1 MDADALTKAF
11 VEHYYTTF
19 DNDGAG
25 LVNLYQQ
32 DSSMLSFEGQKIQG
46 AKNIATKLTSLPF
59 NQCVYSI
66 TTVDC
71 QPSSAPNGMLVLV
84 SGNVQL
90 AGQQH
95 ALKFS
100 QMFHLLPT
108 PQGSCYVS
116 NDIFRL
122 NYG

>member
-1 MDADALTKAF
+1 MDADALAKAF

-19 DNDGAG
+19 DNNDAG

-32 DSSMLSFEGQKIQG
+32 DSSMLTFEGQKIQG
-46 AKNIATKLTSLPF
+46 AKNIAAKLTSLPF

-66 TTVDC
+66 TT
-71 QPSSAPNGMLVLV
+71 LT
-84 SGNVQL
+84 
-90 AGQQH
+90 GQQH

-116 NDIFRL
+116 NDIFQL